1 MFHILQPTKW
11 NSTSTPFRPAP
22 RMCTPASPNPLYD
35 ASRPVDIGSKRVS
48 TPQIGSCSSSKTKSF
63 DEDRPHMSKE
73 PRMLSPESKTRQ
85 TSSRSLQ
92 HGVDVTELLK
102 PKQHL
107 RRKSE
112 TDFLEAERRKLDSE
126 TDTLY
131 VPDDCKVSL
140 EELTEM
146 VDSGTA
152 DVEKNEFHRA
162 DSKSSD
168 SSDKTNKQIKRHT
181 SLTSLA
187 PHNIIKTPPSS
198 RRRGMLQQRSLNAS
212 DHHGDSGLLLSPAKV
227 APFTTSSP
235 VADIINALTNE
246 E

>member
-1 MFHILQPTKW
+1 M
-11 NSTSTPFRPAP
+11 
-22 RMCTPASPNPLYD
+22 
-35 ASRPVDIGSKRVS
+35 DIGNKRVS

-92 HGVDVTELLK
+92 HGVDATELLK

-112 TDFLEAERRKLDSE
+112 TDFLEAERRKSDSE
-126 TDTLY
+126 NEKASSSY

-140 EELTEM
+140 EELTEV

-152 DVEKNEFHRA
+152 DVEKNELQRA
-162 DSKSSD
+162 D

-187 PHNIIKTPPSS
+187 PYNVIKTPPSS
-198 RRRGMLQQRSLNAS
+198 RRRGMLQQRSLDAS
-212 DHHGDSGLLLSPAKV
+212 DHHGDSGLLSPAKV